1 MIHEYFRAAGA
12 NEAVQGLAD
21 LFTMCL
27 QNDDVQDFDV
37 RWDRALLTV
46 SEMLTDAILE
56 GLYMSK
62 LQNSVQLRTVMALYD
77 QEVAR
82 NNGTPNYQRSKTAV
96 KLHNDQMVRN
106 RNFRVRNDV
115 VERESVTKSQK
126 GIEAYVEEKSGRVFS
141 VEGTW
146 TVFQKRLM

>member
-46 SEMLTDAILE
+46 SEMVTDAILE
-56 GLYMSK
+56 GLYKSK
-62 LQNSVQLRTVMALYD
+62 LQDSVQLRTVMALYD

-82 NNGTPNYQRSKTAV
+82 NNGTPNYQR
-96 KLHNDQMVRN
+96 
-106 RNFRVRNDV
+106 
-115 VERESVTKSQK
+115 
-126 GIEAYVEEKSGRVFS
+126 
-141 VEGTW
+141 
-146 TVFQKRLM
+146 